1 MVFVKSYLQQ
11 TPLIKE
17 RCAILL
23 LNIYKINNKQQILAN
38 LPNFCN
44 CSAWSFLNNTKMNY
58 VNQADIYFFKY
69 KRTQHY
75 TKFLYYR
82 KKFAKYLWFKIFI
95 GLFKKAHI
103 NINRVFKYQNY
114 WHVIKKPC
122 YLRRSTR
129 HAMSVKILSNAAPP
143 WEQVVKKST
152 TNLSIKLL
160 VTRYL
165 VLIWVTRCSL
175 RRQSIDRVS
184 ILQALWNSLTFPWLF
199 LALTCYS
206 F

>member
-1 MVFVKSYLQQ
+1 MW
-11 TPLIKE
+11 IKQ
-17 RCAILL
+17 IFIF
-23 LNIYKINNKQQILAN
+23 LNTREHSITQ
-38 LPNFCN
+38 NFCTTEKN
-44 CSAWSFLNNTKMNY
+44 LQNNY
-58 VNQADIYFFKY
+58 G
-69 KRTQHY
+69 
-75 TKFLYYR
+75 
-82 KKFAKYLWFKIFI
+82 FKIFI
-95 GLFKKAHI
+95 GLFKRAHI
-103 NINRVFKYQNY
+103 NINRVFKNQNY
-114 WHVIKKPC
+114 WNVIKKPC
-122 YLRRSTR
+122 YPRRSTR

-165 VLIWVTRCSL
+165 VLIWVTRCSF

-184 ILQALWNSLTFPWLF
+184 ILQALWNSLTFHWLF

>member
-1 MVFVKSYLQQ
+1 MW
-11 TPLIKE
+11 IKQ
-17 RCAILL
+17 IFIF
-23 LNIYKINNKQQILAN
+23 LNTREHSITQ
-38 LPNFCN
+38 NFCTTEKN
-44 CSAWSFLNNTKMNY
+44 LQNNY
-58 VNQADIYFFKY
+58 G
-69 KRTQHY
+69 
-75 TKFLYYR
+75 
-82 KKFAKYLWFKIFI
+82 FKIFI
-95 GLFKKAHI
+95 GLFKRAHI

-114 WHVIKKPC
+114 WNVIKKPC

-165 VLIWVTRCSL
+165 VLIWVTRCSF